1 MRQARTERFRLADG
15 DAGKARRRSDRAW
28 RRLAIACGLCA
39 WLAAGVAQAQVAE
52 KSIWPSTASGQW
64 FWLVPRADLAP
75 EQVDA
80 VFQRAVD
87 EQTAYLDTNFSATVF
102 LAKKIRLMKGKGKD
116 RKRHPDRP
124 EKADDLRIEAEWRT
138 GYLDQYRGRTYTY
151 IALDSIRSLDLHYL
165 MRARERFPEAPEG
178 RNWNVNILAGS
189 KYSFFFS
196 LEESARAF
204 INAVTSALR
213 QRGLEVTFSRFGLM
227 WENVIPAQ
235 AADMGFVAPGRDG
248 PVVAGR
254 NGPVVA
260 GRDGPVGAGV
270 LVTMVAVG
278 GPGDHAGI
286 RPLDAVLEVNGV
298 RVKNFSHFSLL
309 LDAIPSGSKAAFLL
323 LRRLKDPNQYPE
335 QNAWNSMTVELEAH

>member
-1 MRQARTERFRLADG
+1 M
-15 DAGKARRRSDRAW
+15 RRSYKRT
-28 RRLAIACGLCA
+28 RPLLAISGLLCV

-52 KSIWPSTASGQW
+52 KSIRPNTGSGQW
-64 FWLVPRADLAP
+64 FWLVPRADLAS
-75 EQVDA
+75 EQVA
-80 VFQRAVD
+80 AAFQRAVD

-102 LAKKIRLMKGKGKD
+102 LAKKIGLTKGKGKD

-124 EKADDLRIEAEWRT
+124 EKADNLRIEAEWRT
-138 GYLDQYRGRTYTY
+138 GYLDQYRGRTYTT
-151 IALDSIRSLDLHYL
+151 IALDSVRSLDLHYL
-165 MRARERFPEAPEG
+165 TRARERFPEAPEG

-204 INAVTSALR
+204 INAVTSALK

-227 WENVIPAQ
+227 WENLTAAQ
-235 AADMGFVAPGRDG
+235 AADMNRRADE
-248 PVVAGR
+248 
-254 NGPVVA
+254 
-260 GRDGPVGAGV
+260 GV
-270 LVTMVAVG
+270 LITMVAVG

-286 RPLDAVLEVNGV
+286 RPLDVALEVNGV

-309 LDAIPSGSKAAFLL
+309 LDAIPSQSKAPFLL

-335 QNAWNSMTVELEAH
+335 QNAWNTLTVELEAGGER